1 MKLLLFYLVIINA
14 AGFSFML
21 IDKEKAKRNLWRI
34 SEKVLLITAAL
45 GGSLGVLMGMR
56 IFRHKTLHLKFFL
69 GVPALLV
76 LHIVILIFLYA
87 KTAMAL

>member
-1 MKLLLFYLVIINA
+1 MKLLLVYLVIINA

-34 SEKVLLITAAL
+34 SEKTLLITATL
-45 GGSLGVLMGMR
+45 GGSLGVLIGMR
-56 IFRHKTLHLKFFL
+56 VFRHKTLHLKFSL

-76 LHIVILIFLYA
+76 LHIVVLIFIWSI
-87 KTAMAL
+87 TAMVL